1 MLNTTDVRLLKDQD
15 IPSCDGIIGGPPCQA
30 WSEGG
35 KQLGFEDP
43 RGQLLLEYIRIVN
56 LKSQSS
62 LSLKMCR
69 EYLKTNTSNR

>member
-43 RGQLLLEYIRIVN
+43 RGQLFFGVYQDRKLEKAKF
-56 LKSQSS
+56 L
-62 LSLKMCR
+62 CH
-69 EYLKTNTSNR
+69 